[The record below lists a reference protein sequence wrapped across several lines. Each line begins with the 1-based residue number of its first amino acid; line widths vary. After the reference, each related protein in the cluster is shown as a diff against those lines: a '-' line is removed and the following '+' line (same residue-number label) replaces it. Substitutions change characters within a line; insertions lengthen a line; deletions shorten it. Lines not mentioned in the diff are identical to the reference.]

1 MADEKKFKFG
11 LGLILGSII
20 GGLAALFM
28 TPKTGRELREITKK
42 RLSEEL
48 EKLKKL
54 SGKLDKEKFQKAVE
68 AVLKKINKDF
78 KKGTKE
84 LGKLKNDLLSNLDK
98 EKKQVKK

>member
-28 TPKTGRELREITKK
+28 APKTGREMREITKK
-42 RLSEEL
+42 RLSEEV

-54 SGKLDKEKFQKAVE
+54 TGKFDKEKFQKAVD
-68 AVLKKINKDF
+68 ALLKKINKDF

-84 LGKLKNDLLSNLDK
+84 LGKLKNNLLSNLDK